1 MLTSGTII
9 GNIVVN
15 GEATASIT
23 ITVPSAM
30 FTFSPEAIN
39 EATTETH
46 FTIDML
52 THPDDFDSA
61 RADLSCYIDIIDAD
75 LIEDDGHYYIDIT
88 ARDYEGENRV
98 GTVTFTYHDVD
109 NTTVLF
115 TKTFTIALAV
125 PPPEMFTFS
134 PESINEQS
142 TLNHFRIDMLT
153 HPDNFDINR
162 VGFDGFE
169 GDVTSAAL
177 KYTYIVGPYYIR
189 IVVTDYSGNSRYGSF
204 RFNYYDVDR
213 TTVLFTKTFTVSL
226 PSPDAM
232 FTFSPESI
240 NEETTANTFEINM
253 LTHPD
258 YFDQSLASFAWDGD
272 IEEARLDIRIPD
284 ETYYIYIVASSFDDA
299 PREGTVRFIYR
310 DINETVLFTKTFE
323 VSLPYS
329 P

>member
-134 PESINEQS
+134 PESII
-142 TLNHFRIDMLT
+142 R
-153 HPDNFDINR
+153 
-162 VGFDGFE
+162 
-169 GDVTSAAL
+169 VTSAN
-177 KYTYIVGPYYIR
+177 I
-189 IVVTDYSGNSRYGSF
+189 
-204 RFNYYDVDR
+204 FN
-213 TTVLFTKTFTVSL
+213 
-226 PSPDAM
+226 
-232 FTFSPESI
+232 
-240 NEETTANTFEINM
+240 INM
-253 LTHPD
+253 LTHPAD
-258 YFDQSLASFAWDGD
+258 FNSTSANVTCDGD
-272 IEEARLDIRIPD
+272 IEEAYLDQRTPVEPD
-284 ETYYIYIVASSFDDA
+284 ETDYYIRIVATDYDYA
-299 PREGTVRFIYR
+299 PREGTVTFNYSNSGG
-310 DINETVLFTKTFE
+310 DTVFTKTFLIE
-323 VSLPYS
+323 LGQPED
-329 P
+329 